1 MNEDVEIDQSPVQT
15 SSQSEKSADPSTAG
29 MGQLVGLFAA
39 GVAVCFFL
47 PWLNV
52 LGFKVSGLDI
62 VRKGEGVYFALC
74 TIPFFG
80 IVTFIGSLAKISIKP
95 AAQLTAVI
103 PFFVLIY
110 ALFKEGADLLKV
122 LDFGAYLGLF
132 LAFAT
137 LMASTKLKS

>member
-1 MNEDVEIDQSPVQT
+1 MNENVEIEQSPVQ
-15 SSQSEKSADPSTAG
+15 SSNGTERSADPSAVAMGPFVG
-29 MGQLVGLFAA
+29 MFAA

-74 TIPFFG
+74 TIQFFG
-80 IVTFIGSLAKISIKP
+80 VVTLIGSLAKISIKP

-110 ALFKEGADLLKV
+110 ALFKEGPDLLKL
-122 LDFGAYLGLF
+122 LDFGVYLGLF

>member
-1 MNEDVEIDQSPVQT
+1 MNEDVEIDQSPV
-15 SSQSEKSADPSTAG
+15 SSNRTEKSADPSVVA
-29 MGQLVGLFAA
+29 MGQLVGLFSL
-39 GVAVCFFL
+39 GVAICFFL

-80 IVTFIGSLAKISIKP
+80 VVTLIGSLARISIKP
-95 AAQLTAVI
+95 SAQLTAVI
-103 PFFVLIY
+103 PIFVLIY
-110 ALFKEGADLLKV
+110 ALIKEGVDLLKV
-122 LDFGAYLGLF
+122 LDIGAYLGLF